1 MSIPIWCAA
10 FCLYVTSFVQYMI
23 LKCAAKKCA
32 CAAHAAKNEGQA
44 HMKQPSI
51 FSGGAPNAVGS
62 SGRIPYFR
70 ETLLLKNFDHENA
83 NK

>member
-23 LKCAAKKCA
+23 LKICMCRTCSK
-32 CAAHAAKNEGQA
+32 ERR
-44 HMKQPSI
+44 
-51 FSGGAPNAVGS
+51 SGSREATLNFQWWSPAPVFYAVGS
-62 SGRIPYFR
+62 SGGILYFT
-70 ETLLLKNFDHENA
+70 ETLPLKNFDHENA